1 MNDKATKE
9 PFDSKD
15 AIAMAVHD
23 EGILQEPGIML
34 YPGTGSADGMRGDH
48 ILIAPPYNVTAED
61 IDMIVEG
68 ARKAVDSVFEQ
79 LSRGGKTA
87 NGSA

>member
-1 MNDKATKE
+1 
-9 PFDSKD
+9 
-15 AIAMAVHD
+15 MAVHD

-79 LSRGGKTA
+79 LSRGGNTA